1 MNLLFNDEDNDED
14 NDDHDDD
21 NGGGGG
27 DGVFFSSAFS
37 CVSSTIM
44 PQRFKAKLP
53 KSQTLQRTMPGLQ
66 TQGTAFSI

>member
-44 PQRFKAKLP
+44 PQRFKTKLP
-53 KSQTLQRTMPGLQ
+53 KSHADVAEDNAWSSDTRNS
-66 TQGTAFSI
+66 F